1 MRKIIITQ
9 YDQAADERVSYGGIK
24 WLRKW
29 DVSIQCDSLEEAL
42 SLRKSLEDEKSEVD
56 SLKARLFE
64 MQEAAKNLALGQDP
78 CPGCPKG
85 HVCRTPNCGRLALP
99 VKHPFRIGVNTGL
112 TLAAESLDRQAD
124 LAAEELDRKWAKQ
137 MAAAVR
143 AMRGRHE

>member
-64 MQEAAKNLALGQDP
+64 MQEAAKSLASRRWMELEHDQIHELVNEFFY
-78 CPGCPKG
+78 KG
-85 HVCRTPNCGRLALP
+85 MTPIDVHFENFARA
-99 VKHPFRIGVNTGL
+99 I
-112 TLAAESLDRQAD
+112 ESKLRSKNEDRN
-124 LAAEELDRKWAKQ
+124 
-137 MAAAVR
+137 
-143 AMRGRHE
+143 